1 VWSKHFGDSAGSQ
14 TGSQVMSNA
23 AGNLVLIG
31 FFSSMVDLGGG
42 PLVSAGN
49 SSMFLGKLAS

>member
-1 VWSKHFGDSAGSQ
+1 
-14 TGSQVMSNA
+14 MSNA